1 MLGFRDVVIRFLEEH
16 PGYLCAECLASSLE
30 VPLHPTTMITLGLHR
45 AEGFATADDV
55 CPRCRRFI
63 RVIKADKKT

>member
-1 MLGFRDVVIRFLEEH
+1 
-16 PGYLCAECLASSLE
+16 
-30 VPLHPTTMITLGLHR
+30 MITLGLHR

-63 RVIKADKKT
+63 RVIKAEKKT